1 MNPSISYLT
10 IDISANNNFDYVKA
24 VQGDNKTRYIHITL
38 LDNNVPYTL
47 KTGLN
52 AVVRGTKS
60 DNTEIFNSCSISSD
74 GKIIVEITEQMVAS
88 AGIGQYEIALYKD
101 DTNECLTSFP
111 FKLYVSPASFNA
123 GTVVSSDEFT
133 QLTNSISIIQDITSD
148 ATTAIQNMNEL
159 KENVENAEAIRI
171 SNETERV
178 SNENTRKSAEN
189 TRISNENT
197 RKTNETNRVNAEKS
211 RVTAETNRA
220 NAETARDTNEQ
231 TRIANENARKSAETS
246 RETEE
251 AKRVSNENTRKT
263 NETNRANA
271 ENTRITDENTRKSN
285 ETGRINAENT
295 RVSNE
300 NTRKTNET
308 KRIENESLRQTN
320 TSTAITNAETA
331 TERANKAAKACEDIV
346 VGQGIVMTTEKGS
359 PNGVAKLD
367 SNAII
372 VRNQLPVYE
381 VVSNAEPSGQI
392 VNDFWLQEY

>member
-88 AGIGQYEIALYKD
+88 AGIGQYEIALYKG

-133 QLTNSISIIQDITSD
+133 QLTNSISTIQNITSD

-171 SNETERV
+171 SNETERI
-178 SNENTRKSAEN
+178 SNEEIRENNEDIRISNEDTRKQNETDRINSEIIRKSNETIREENEETRILNENDRIKNENDRKSSETLRDSAETIRISNEEERKLAETNRINSENERISAEN
-189 TRISNENT
+189 IRISNEND
-197 RKTNETNRVNAEKS
+197 RVSKEEIRETNEEV
-211 RVTAETNRA
+211 
-220 NAETARDTNEQ
+220 
-231 TRIANENARKSAETS
+231 
-246 RETEE
+246 
-251 AKRVSNENTRKT
+251 
-263 NETNRANA
+263 
-271 ENTRITDENTRKSN
+271 
-285 ETGRINAENT
+285 
-295 RVSNE
+295 
-300 NTRKTNET
+300 
-308 KRIENESLRQTN
+308 RIENETNRQTN

-346 VGQGIVMTTEKGS
+346 IGTGFISSSEKGEA
-359 PNGVAKLD
+359 NGVATLD
-367 SNAII
+367 SNAI
-372 VRNQLPVYE
+372 VNRTQLPVYE
-381 VVSNAEPSGQI
+381 VISSTEPSGQI